1 MQPIEKRNA
10 RTLTAA
16 SGPDPAPKGRLFYI
30 TDESTQLSFL
40 VDSGAEISILP
51 ASSSDKKRARGFDL
65 QAVNRT
71 TISTYGERSFTL
83 NFGLRRTFRWIFV
96 IADVKVAILGADFFS
111 HFGLLVDLKRRKLWD
126 GLTHLSV
133 SGKPSK
139 MESLCLTRP
148 KPTTASATFFVPF
161 RPLRAVDFE
170 VHQYGTTSRTT
181 LKPKV
186 RQVTQ
191 KHVV

>member
-1 MQPIEKRNA
+1 MQQIGKRDA
-10 RTLTAA
+10 RTLTATT
-16 SGPDPAPKGRLFYI
+16 SPDPDPKRRLFYI
-30 TDESTQLSFL
+30 TEKSTQLSFL

-65 QAVNRT
+65 QAANRT
-71 TISTYGERSFTL
+71 TIPTYGERSLTL

-96 IADVKVAILGADFFS
+96 IADVKVAILGADFLS

-139 MESLCLTRP
+139 TASLCLTRA
-148 KPTTASATFFVPF
+148 KPTTASSVFSDRLSVSYACSISKCTNTARRHAP
-161 RPLRAVDFE
+161 
-170 VHQYGTTSRTT
+170 H
-181 LKPKV
+181 
-186 RQVTQ
+186 
-191 KHVV
+191 

>member
-1 MQPIEKRNA
+1 MQQIGKRDA

-71 TISTYGERSFTL
+71 TISTYGERSLTL
-83 NFGLRRTFRWIFV
+83 NFGLHRT
-96 IADVKVAILGADFFS
+96 
-111 HFGLLVDLKRRKLWD
+111 
-126 GLTHLSV
+126 
-133 SGKPSK
+133 
-139 MESLCLTRP
+139 
-148 KPTTASATFFVPF
+148 
-161 RPLRAVDFE
+161 
-170 VHQYGTTSRTT
+170 
-181 LKPKV
+181 
-186 RQVTQ
+186 
-191 KHVV
+191 